1 MRTDARAGPALSG
14 DANPTNLAVASAGGG
29 FARWIARP
37 SNLDTY
43 PELVRERSPD
53 RPRLQTGFGA
63 ALNLVEAEQR
73 TPTTTSRHHAGR

>member
-1 MRTDARAGPALSG
+1 
-14 DANPTNLAVASAGGG
+14 
-29 FARWIARP
+29 
-37 SNLDTY
+37 
-43 PELVRERSPD
+43 VRERSPD